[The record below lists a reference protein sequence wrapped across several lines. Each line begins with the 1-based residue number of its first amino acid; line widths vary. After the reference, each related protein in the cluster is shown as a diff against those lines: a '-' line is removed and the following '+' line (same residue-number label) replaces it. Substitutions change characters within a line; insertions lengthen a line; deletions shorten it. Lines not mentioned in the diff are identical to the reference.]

1 MNALATDTPT
11 PATIAGVATAGG
23 AAPGG
28 TLVASELARDFPILS
43 RPVRGKRL
51 VYLDNGATTHKP
63 DAVVEAERLFYRES
77 NANIHRGVHWLSQHA
92 TDLYEQARGRVQR
105 LLNAARADEIVFTRG
120 TTESINLVAFSWG
133 RANLAAGDE
142 IVLTG
147 MEHHSNIVPWQ
158 LLCEQT
164 GAVLKVVPLTD
175 RGELQLDVYESLLGP
190 RTRLVSV
197 VHVSNALGTVNP
209 VARMI
214 ERAHA
219 VGARVLVD
227 GAQAVA
233 HQAVDVQALGCDFYA
248 FSGHKLYGPTGIG
261 ALFARHEL
269 LAAMPPWQGGG
280 DMIRTVSFEGSTW
293 ADAPQRFE
301 AGTPN
306 IAGAVGLAAAI
317 DYVLAIGLDRIAEHE
332 HRLLAHAT
340 EAVQRIPGLRLIGT
354 ARDKAGILSFVV
366 DGIHPH
372 DLGTILDAEGVAI
385 RAGHHCA
392 MPVMTRFGIP
402 GTARASLALYND
414 ERDVA
419 ALVAAIGKAQQ
430 MFGTGARK

>member
-1 MNALATDTPT
+1 MNALATAAST
-11 PATIAGVATAGG
+11 PAASAG
-23 AAPGG
+23 AAAAAARGP
-28 TLVASELARDFPILS
+28 LVAADLARDFPILS

-51 VYLDNGATTHKP
+51 VYLDNGATTQKP
-63 DAVVEAERLFYRES
+63 EAVIEAERRFYRES

-92 TDLYEQARGRVQR
+92 TDLYEQARERVQR

-120 TTESINLVAFSWG
+120 TTEAINLVAYSWG
-133 RANLAAGDE
+133 RANLKAGDE

-158 LLCEQT
+158 LICEQT

-175 RGELQLDVYESLLGP
+175 RGELQLDAYEALLGP

-219 VGARVLVD
+219 VGAKVLVD

-233 HQAVDVQALGCDFYA
+233 HQGVDVQALGCDFYA

-261 ALFARHEL
+261 ALYGRREL

-280 DMIRTVSFEGSTW
+280 DMIRTVSFERSTW

-306 IAGAVGLAAAI
+306 IAGAVGLGVAI
-317 DYVLAIGLDRIAEHE
+317 DYVTAIGLDRIAEHE

-340 EAVQRIPGLRLIGT
+340 EAAQRIPGLRLIGT
-354 ARDKAGILSFVV
+354 AAHKAGILSFVV

-402 GTARASLALYND
+402 GTARASFALYND
-414 ERDVA
+414 ENDVA
-419 ALVAAIGKAQQ
+419 ALVAAIARAQQ
-430 MFGTGARK
+430 MFGGPPR

>member
-1 MNALATDTPT
+1 
-11 PATIAGVATAGG
+11 
-23 AAPGG
+23 
-28 TLVASELARDFPILS
+28 
-43 RPVRGKRL
+43 L
-51 VYLDNGATTHKP
+51 VYLDNGATTQKP
-63 DAVVEAERLFYRES
+63 DAVIEAERLFYRES
-77 NANIHRGVHWLSQHA
+77 NANIHRGVHWLSQHS
-92 TDLYEQARGRVQR
+92 TDLYEQARERVR
-105 LLNAARADEIVFTRG
+105 GLLNAARADEIVFTRG
-120 TTESINLVAFSWG
+120 TTESINLVAWSWG
-133 RANLAAGDE
+133 RANLKAGDE

-158 LLCEQT
+158 LVCEQT

-233 HQAVDVQALGCDFYA
+233 HQPVDVQALGCDFYA

-261 ALFARHEL
+261 ALYARSEL

-280 DMIRTVSFEGSTW
+280 DMIRTVSFERSTW

-317 DYVLAIGLDRIAEHE
+317 DYVLAIGLERIAGHE

-402 GTARASLALYND
+402 GTARASFALYND
-414 ERDVA
+414 E
-419 ALVAAIGKAQQ
+419 
-430 MFGTGARK
+430 